1 MSSISAINPNAER
14 TRQAQALAI
23 NVSAA
28 RGLGEVL
35 KSNLGPRGTLKML
48 VDGAVRAPL
57 RAHAAA
63 PSFPAVLA
71 RSLAR
76 HLTLLHP
83 PPLPHLLALP
93 TCCRAASS

>member
-1 MSSISAINPNAER
+1 MSAISAINPNAER

-48 VDGAVRAPL
+48 VDGAGGVR
-57 RAHAAA
+57 
-63 PSFPAVLA
+63 
-71 RSLAR
+71 
-76 HLTLLHP
+76 LTKDGNVLLHEMQVRV
-83 PPLPHLLALP
+83 LPSCP
-93 TCCRAASS
+93 